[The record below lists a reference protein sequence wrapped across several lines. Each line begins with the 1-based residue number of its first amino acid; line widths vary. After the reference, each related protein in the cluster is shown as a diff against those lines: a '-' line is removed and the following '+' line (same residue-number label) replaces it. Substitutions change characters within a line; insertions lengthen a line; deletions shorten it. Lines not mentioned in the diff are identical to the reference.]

1 MKQNTFLSLIVATS
15 LYIFSSALIAGGK
28 GQSYMGI
35 QYALGNYSEEGISQ
49 EADPS
54 VLIGRYGTYLLD
66 NFAIEGRVGIGIAND
81 TLVFSGLEVD
91 VDVDYIVGVYALGHM
106 NIAKGSSVYGLV
118 GFTQAELTTSA
129 LGISNTNDDNGVS
142 VGVGANLGAFNIEYI
157 QYLNESE
164 YEFSALS
171 FGFIT
176 HF

>member
-1 MKQNTFLSLIVATS
+1 MKQNSFLSLIVATS

-106 NIAKGSSVYGLV
+106 NIAKGSSVYGLI
-118 GFTQAELTTSA
+118 GFTQAEITASTF
-129 LGISNTNDDNGVS
+129 GVS
-142 VGVGANLGAFNIEYI
+142 VTDDDSGVSFGVGADIGAFNIEYI

-164 YEFSALS
+164 YEYSAIS
-171 FGFIT
+171 FGFT
-176 HF
+176 SNF

>member
-1 MKQNTFLSLIVATS
+1 MKLNKFLSLIVATFVF
-15 LYIFSSALIAGGK
+15 IFSSASIAGGF
-28 GQSYMGI
+28 GQNYMGV
-35 QYALGNYSEEGISQ
+35 QYALGKYSKEGTSQ
-49 EADPS
+49 KADPS
-54 VLIGRYGTYLLD
+54 VLLGRYGMNLHN
-66 NFAIEGRVGIGIAND
+66 NFSIEGRLGIGIAGD

-91 VDVDYIVGVYALGHM
+91 VEVDYMVGVYALGHM

-118 GFTQAELTTSA
+118 GFTQAELTASTF
-129 LGISNTNDDNGVS
+129 GVS
-142 VGVGANLGAFNIEYI
+142 ATDDDSGVSFGVGANLGAFNIEYI